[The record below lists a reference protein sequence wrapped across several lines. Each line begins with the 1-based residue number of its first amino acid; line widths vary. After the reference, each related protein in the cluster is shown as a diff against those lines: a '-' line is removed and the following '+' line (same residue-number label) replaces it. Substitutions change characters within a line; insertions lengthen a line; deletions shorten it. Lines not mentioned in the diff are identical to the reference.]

1 MVFYKRFVSIEM
13 HAKSLCRAGAA
24 ANPARR
30 ELKFLCMHPA
40 AVAQLMGSRLQ
51 GTWPMG
57 IR

>member
-1 MVFYKRFVSIEM
+1 MVLYKRFVRMEM
-13 HAKSLCRAGAA
+13 HAKSLRGAGACL
-24 ANPARR
+24 NPAGK

-40 AVAQLMGSRLQ
+40 AAARLMGSRLQ